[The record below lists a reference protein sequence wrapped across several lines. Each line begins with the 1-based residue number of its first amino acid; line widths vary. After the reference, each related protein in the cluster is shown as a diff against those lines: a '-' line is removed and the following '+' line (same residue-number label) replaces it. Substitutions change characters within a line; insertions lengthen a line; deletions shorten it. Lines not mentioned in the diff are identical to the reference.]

1 MEKLTIAFRLPGSFN
16 ETESENCDGW
26 MEERNAY
33 VKVSNAIEDE
43 VDGGRI
49 VTSEVTVVCLLQERQ
64 HETTQ

>member
-1 MEKLTIAFRLPGSFN
+1 
-16 ETESENCDGW
+16 

-33 VKVSNAIEDE
+33 IKVSNAYIKVSNATEDE

-64 HETTQ
+64 HEMMQ

>member
-1 MEKLTIAFRLPGSFN
+1 
-16 ETESENCDGW
+16 

-33 VKVSNAIEDE
+33 IKVSNATEDE